1 MLTCYTKHQLPM
13 LPQPKTVRIRFVK
26 KGNLQYVSH
35 LDLQRTL
42 HRVLIRAGIP
52 MWYTKG
58 FNPHAKISFGYPLS
72 IGTESVCEFLD
83 IRIEREISMEN
94 IMHQLN
100 CELTDE
106 MYVYDAYDAVTDA
119 NDVAYADYTVKICT
133 TGGGPVLAGKIAAL
147 LCKDELLMTKK
158 TKSGDKEIN
167 LIPLI
172 DNCRIGWC
180 EQSREIVMDLR
191 LATGSKQNL
200 NPELLVS
207 ALGRELGILGGN
219 PTEEHYTIMR
229 ERFLTADYKEFK

>member
-13 LPQPKTVRIRFVK
+13 LEQPKTVRIRFVK

-58 FNPHAKISFGYPLS
+58 FNPHPKISFGYPLS

-83 IRIEREISMEN
+83 MRIEREISMAD
-94 IMHQLN
+94 IISQLN

-106 MYVYDAYDAVTDA
+106 MYVYDAYEAKTDA
-119 NDVAYADYTVKICT
+119 NDVAFADYTVKICT
-133 TGGGPVLAGKIAAL
+133 TGGNPTLAGKIAAL
-147 LCKDELLMTKK
+147 LSRDELLMTKK
-158 TKSGDKEIN
+158 TKSGEKEIN
-167 LIPLI
+167 IIELI
-172 DNCRIGWC
+172 DSCKVGWC
-180 EQSREIVMDLR
+180 DESREIVMDLR
-191 LATGSKQNL
+191 LATGSARNL
-200 NPELLVS
+200 NPELLIS
-207 ALGRELGILGGN
+207 ALKRELGILCGN

-229 ERFLTADYKEFK
+229 ERFLTADYKEFR

>member
-1 MLTCYTKHQLPM
+1 MLNCYTKHQLP
-13 LPQPKTVRIRFVK
+13 LLAQPKTVRIRFVK

-58 FNPHAKISFGYPLS
+58 FNPHPKISFGYPLS

-83 IRIEREISMEN
+83 MRIEREIPMES
-94 IMHQLN
+94 IIKQLN

-106 MYVYDAYDAVTDA
+106 MYVYDAYEAVTDA
-119 NDVAYADYTVKICT
+119 NDVAFADYTVKICT
-133 TGGGPVLAGKIAAL
+133 TGGSPALAGKIVAL
-147 LCKDELLMTKK
+147 LCRPELLMTKK

-172 DNCRIGWC
+172 DSYKVGWC
-180 EQSREIVMDLR
+180 DECKSVVMELR

-200 NPELLVS
+200 NPELLIS
-207 ALGRELGILGGN
+207 ALKRDLGILSGD
-219 PTEEHYTIMR
+219 PTCEHYTIMR
-229 ERFLTADYKEFK
+229 ERFLTADYREFK

>member
-1 MLTCYTKHQLPM
+1 MLQCYTKHQLPM
-13 LPQPKTVRIRFVK
+13 LEQPKTIRIRFVK

-58 FNPHAKISFGYPLS
+58 FNPHPKISFGYPLS

-83 IRIEREISMEN
+83 MRIEREISMED
-94 IMHQLN
+94 IVKQLN

-106 MYVYDAYDAVTDA
+106 MYVYDAYEAKTDA
-119 NDVAYADYTVKICT
+119 NDVAFADYTLKICT
-133 TGGGPVLAGKIAAL
+133 TGGGPALAGKITAL
-147 LCKDELLMTKK
+147 LTRDELLMTKK
-158 TKSGDKEIN
+158 TKSGEKEIN

-172 DNCRIGWC
+172 DACKIGWC
-180 EQSREIVMDLR
+180 DECKSVVMNLR

-200 NPELLVS
+200 NPELLIS
-207 ALGRELGILGGN
+207 ALKRELGILSGN

-229 ERFLTADYKEFK
+229 ERFLTADYQEFR

>member
-13 LPQPKTVRIRFVK
+13 LEQSKTVRIRFVK

-58 FNPHAKISFGYPLS
+58 FNPHPKISFGYPLS

-83 IRIEREISMEN
+83 MRIEREISMAD
-94 IMHQLN
+94 IISQLN

-106 MYVYDAYDAVTDA
+106 MYVYDAYEAKTDA
-119 NDVAYADYTVKICT
+119 NDVAFADYTVKICT
-133 TGGGPVLAGKIAAL
+133 TGGNPTLAGKIAAL
-147 LCKDELLMTKK
+147 LSRDELLMTKK
-158 TKSGDKEIN
+158 TKSGEKEIN
-167 LIPLI
+167 IIELI
-172 DNCRIGWC
+172 DSCKVGWC
-180 EQSREIVMDLR
+180 DESREIVMDLR
-191 LATGSKQNL
+191 LATGSARNL
-200 NPELLVS
+200 NPELLIS
-207 ALGRELGILGGN
+207 ALKRELGILCGN

-229 ERFLTADYKEFK
+229 ERFLTADYKEFR

>member
-13 LPQPKTVRIRFVK
+13 LEQPKTVRIRFVK

-58 FNPHAKISFGYPLS
+58 FNPHPKISFGYPLS

-83 IRIEREISMEN
+83 MRIEREISMAD
-94 IMHQLN
+94 IISQLN

-106 MYVYDAYDAVTDA
+106 MYVYDAYEAKTDA
-119 NDVAYADYTVKICT
+119 NDVAFADYTVKICT
-133 TGGGPVLAGKIAAL
+133 TGGGPAMAGKIAAVL
-147 LCKDELLMTKK
+147 ARDEVFMTKK

-167 LIPLI
+167 IIELI
-172 DNCRIGWC
+172 DSCKVGWC
-180 EQSREIVMDLR
+180 DESREVVMDLR
-191 LATGSKQNL
+191 LATGSARNL
-200 NPELLVS
+200 NPELLIS
-207 ALGRELGILGGN
+207 ALKRELGILCGN

-229 ERFLTADYKEFK
+229 ERFLTADYKEFR

>member
-1 MLTCYTKHQLPM
+1 MLKCYTKHRLPM
-13 LPQPKTVRIRFVK
+13 LEQPLTVRIRFVK

-58 FNPHAKISFGYPLS
+58 FNPHPKISFGYPLS
-72 IGTESVCEFLD
+72 IGTESECEFLD

-94 IMHQLN
+94 IIAQLN

-106 MYVYDAYDAVTDA
+106 MYVYDAYPAKTDA
-119 NDVAYADYTVKICT
+119 NDVAFADYTVKICT
-133 TGGGPVLAGKIAAL
+133 TGGSPALAGRIAAL
-147 LCKDELLMTKK
+147 LSRPELLMTKK

-167 LIPLI
+167 IIPLI
-172 DNCRIGWC
+172 DQSKVGWC
-180 EQSREIVMDLR
+180 DESRSVHMELR

-200 NPELLVS
+200 NPELLIS
-207 ALGRELGILGGN
+207 ALKRELGILLGD
-219 PTEEHYTIMR
+219 PTREHYTIMR
-229 ERFLTADYKEFK
+229 KRFLTADYREFK

>member
-1 MLTCYTKHQLPM
+1 MLSCYTKHQLP
-13 LPQPKTVRIRFVK
+13 LLEQPKTVRIRFVK

-58 FNPHAKISFGYPLS
+58 FNPHPKISFGYPLS

-83 IRIEREISMEN
+83 MRIEREISMES
-94 IMHQLN
+94 IIKQLN

-106 MYVYDAYDAVTDA
+106 MYVYDAYEATTDA
-119 NDVAYADYTVKICT
+119 NDVAFADYTVRICT
-133 TGGGPVLAGKIAAL
+133 TGGSPALAGKIVAL
-147 LCKDELLMTKK
+147 LCRPELLMTKK

-172 DNCRIGWC
+172 DSYKVGWC
-180 EQSREIVMDLR
+180 DECKSVVMELC

-200 NPELLVS
+200 NPELLIS
-207 ALGRELGILGGN
+207 ALKRELSILQGD
-219 PTEEHYTIMR
+219 PTSEHYTIMR
-229 ERFLTADYKEFK
+229 ERFLTADYKEFR

>member
-1 MLTCYTKHQLPM
+1 MLKCYTKHQLPM
-13 LPQPKTVRIRFVK
+13 LEQPKTVRIRFVK

-58 FNPHAKISFGYPLS
+58 FNPHPKISFGYPLS

-83 IRIEREISMEN
+83 MRIEREISMQD
-94 IMHQLN
+94 IMAQMN

-106 MYVYDAYDAVTDA
+106 MYVYDAYEAKTDA
-119 NDVAYADYTVKICT
+119 NDVAFADYTVKICT
-133 TGGGPVLAGKIAAL
+133 TDGSPTLAGKITAL
-147 LCKDELLMTKK
+147 LTRDELYMTKK

-172 DNCRIGWC
+172 DDCKVGWC
-180 EQSREIVMDLR
+180 DECKSVVMKMR

-200 NPELLVS
+200 NPELLIS
-207 ALGRELGILGGN
+207 ALKRELDILSGD
-219 PTEEHYTIMR
+219 PTKEHYTIMR
-229 ERFLTADYKEFK
+229 ERFLTADYKEFR

>member
-13 LPQPKTVRIRFVK
+13 LEQPKTVRIRFCK

-35 LDLQRTL
+35 LDLQRTM

-58 FNPHAKISFGYPLS
+58 FNPHPKISFGYPLS
-72 IGTESVCEFLD
+72 IGTESECEFLD

-94 IMHQLN
+94 IVRQLN

-106 MYVYDAYDAVTDA
+106 MYVLEAYEAKTDA
-119 NDVAYADYTVKICT
+119 NDVAFADYSVKICT
-133 TGGGPVLAGKIAAL
+133 TGASPTLAGKIAAL
-147 LCKDELLMTKK
+147 LARDELYMTKK

-172 DNCRIGWC
+172 DQSKIGFC
-180 EQSREIVMDLR
+180 DEGKSVVMQLR

-200 NPELLVS
+200 NPELLIS
-207 ALGRELGILGGN
+207 ALKRELGILSGD
-219 PTEEHYTIMR
+219 PTQEHYTIMR
-229 ERFLTADYKEFK
+229 ERFLTADYREFR

>member
-1 MLTCYTKHQLPM
+1 MLKCYTKHQLP
-13 LPQPKTVRIRFVK
+13 LLEQPKTVRIRFVK

-58 FNPHAKISFGYPLS
+58 FNPHPKISFGYPLS

-83 IRIEREISMEN
+83 MRIEREISMQD
-94 IMHQLN
+94 IMEQMN

-106 MYVYDAYDAVTDA
+106 MYVYDAYEAKTDA
-119 NDVAYADYTVKICT
+119 NDVAFADYTVKICT
-133 TGGGPVLAGKIAAL
+133 TGGGPALAGKIAAVL
-147 LCKDELLMTKK
+147 ARDELYMIKK

-172 DNCRIGWC
+172 DSSKIGWC
-180 EQSREIVMDLR
+180 DECKSVVMNLR
-191 LATGSKQNL
+191 LATGSAQNL
-200 NPELLVS
+200 NPELLIS
-207 ALGRELGILGGN
+207 ALKRELGILCGN

-229 ERFLTADYKEFK
+229 ERFLSADYKEFR